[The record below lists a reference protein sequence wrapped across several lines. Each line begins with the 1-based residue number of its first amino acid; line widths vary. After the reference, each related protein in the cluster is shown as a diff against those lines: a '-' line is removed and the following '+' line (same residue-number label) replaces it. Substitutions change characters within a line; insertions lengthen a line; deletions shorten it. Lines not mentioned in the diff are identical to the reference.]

1 MTKFNLGWPLK
12 STVRTEAQRPLMPAI
27 EGLRLEL
34 RSPCPEDYPE
44 WSAVRAENQEFLIPF
59 EPKWAD
65 DCLTHGFF
73 MRRLKRQA
81 RDFKAGSG
89 RYFFIHHK
97 QSGYIIGGINLN
109 DIKMGAARHASL
121 GYWLA
126 KDYQGQG
133 YMLEA
138 GKLVID
144 YAFDVLK
151 LRRLNAG
158 CLPDNE
164 RSVKL
169 LLRLG
174 FEEEGY
180 AKKYLQIN
188 GQWQDHRLFGLV
200 NDNS

>member
-12 STVRTEAQRPLMPAI
+12 SSARTEPQRPLTPVI
-27 EGLRLEL
+27 EGQRLEL
-34 RSPCPEDYPE
+34 RPPSIEDYPK
-44 WSAVRAENQEFLIPF
+44 WSTVRAANQEFLTPF
-59 EPKWAD
+59 EPEWAQ
-65 DCLTHGFF
+65 DCLTEDFF
-73 MRRLKRQA
+73 IRRLKRQA

-89 RYFFIHHK
+89 CYFFIHHK
-97 QSGYIIGGINLN
+97 DSRDIIGGINLN

-121 GYWLA
+121 GYWIDQ
-126 KDYQGQG
+126 DYQGQG

-138 GKLVID
+138 GKLIVA
-144 YAFDVLK
+144 YAFDILN

-188 GQWQDHRLFGLV
+188 GKWQDHRLFGLV
-200 NDNS
+200 NEA